1 MQFLKDCNKG
11 SVVLKKKPMVIFSV
25 AFIVYTLAV
34 VGYFILH
41 KMNTIDESLR
51 ATNLNPF
58 NVLDEG
64 FVVKSEL
71 FYDLTGI
78 SILVE
83 PIFLVLVLCFIYS
96 TGLNDKLLQLSL
108 KLRWKITQFILY
120 TFMIGM
126 ILHVARM
133 PFSLMNNI
141 RWRDI
146 PPGEVPVGTWFV
158 SFIGDVFS
166 TWGLAAFILGFLYFC
181 MHYFQ
186 KRWWLAGWF
195 ISVPVIF
202 LLFGNSGLPIV
213 NGLEKLE
220 KQEAVQ
226 AIESFVEKQGLKLE
240 GVYLFEASEWTDT
253 LDVSVH
259 FMDGEV
265 QVVVWDTTLK
275 ELTNEEIVYIVA
287 NEFYA
292 LENGRS
298 AIQLVILVA
307 LSYVVFFV
315 TSRVLQRIVP
325 EDGYGRFETVPVS
338 WAALLLAMFII
349 MPVMNNFDRNEQLHV
364 DQLALEAVEHP
375 EVAVEALKK
384 MSLHQPVQLNES
396 LLFDIFG
403 TSRVSLLERLEN
415 ITK

>member
-1 MQFLKDCNKG
+1 M
-11 SVVLKKKPMVIFSV
+11 
-25 AFIVYTLAV
+25 
-34 VGYFILH
+34 
-41 KMNTIDESLR
+41 
-51 ATNLNPF
+51 
-58 NVLDEG
+58 
-64 FVVKSEL
+64 
-71 FYDLTGI
+71 
-78 SILVE
+78 
-83 PIFLVLVLCFIYS
+83 
-96 TGLNDKLLQLSL
+96 
-108 KLRWKITQFILY
+108 
-120 TFMIGM
+120 
-126 ILHVARM
+126 
-133 PFSLMNNI
+133 
-141 RWRDI
+141 
-146 PPGEVPVGTWFV
+146 
-158 SFIGDVFS
+158 
-166 TWGLAAFILGFLYFC
+166 
-181 MHYFQ
+181 
-186 KRWWLAGWF
+186 
-195 ISVPVIF
+195 
-202 LLFGNSGLPIV
+202 

-220 KQEAVQ
+220 NQEAVQ
-226 AIESFVEKQGLKLE
+226 AIESFVEKQDLKLE

-259 FMDGEV
+259 FMGDEV

-307 LSYVVFFV
+307 LSHVVFFV

-364 DQLALEAVEHP
+364 DQLALEAVEQP